1 MVTFVGKGQNLIL
14 RGIERKQ
21 MNQGANWEILFQVTV
36 KCKCGR
42 RSENFPCLQGGERV
56 AVAQAYQR

>member
-1 MVTFVGKGQNLIL
+1 
-14 RGIERKQ
+14 
-21 MNQGANWEILFQVTV
+21 MNQGPNREILFQVTV

>member
-1 MVTFVGKGQNLIL
+1 MSGM
-14 RGIERKQ
+14 ERKK
-21 MNQGANWEILFQVTV
+21 MNQGPNREILFQVTV